1 MRISL
6 VTDTYLPEVNGVT
19 TVLAAM
25 RAGLLM
31 RGHAVQVIAPRYSAP
46 GPDDDAGVHRVFSVA
61 MPGYPQARLGL
72 PAPGAVGSALRRFA
86 PDVVHVITEGLI
98 GGAGRRH
105 ARRHDLPL
113 VTSYH
118 TDFPRY
124 AARYAGQWAVEPV
137 RNYLRRFHGA
147 AVLTQTPSEATR
159 DELRSLGLSQA
170 VVWGRG
176 VDARHFTPARR
187 SEERRKALGASG
199 RQMVLHVSRLA
210 VEKDVE
216 TLITAFQL
224 AEEAL
229 GRTVTFVVAGDGPK
243 AAEVRAAL
251 PFATHL
257 GFLDRQT
264 LANLYADADLFVFPS
279 PTETCG
285 LVLLEAMASGV
296 PVIAS
301 DRGGVQENL
310 RPGLNGLQV
319 RAGDGAG
326 FAGAIVELLNAP
338 AQREAMGQAARAFS
352 VARDWERELDA
363 IVPMYA
369 GAVARAVRPGAS
381 GGHGAGIATAVEA
394 R

>member
-19 TVLAAM
+19 TVLAAL
-25 RAGLLM
+25 RAGLVA
-31 RGHAVQVIAPRYSAP
+31 RGHAVQVVAPRYGAAS
-46 GPDDDAGVHRVFSVA
+46 PDEAGIHRQVAVA
-61 MPGYPQARLGL
+61 MPAYPQARLGL
-72 PAPGAVGSALRRFA
+72 PLPGAVGKTLRRFA

-98 GGAGRRH
+98 GAAGRRH

-118 TDFPRY
+118 TDFPSY

-147 AVLTQTPSEATR
+147 AVLTQTPSEAAR
-159 DELRSLGLSQA
+159 DELRGMGLSHA

-187 SEERRKALGASG
+187 SDDRRKARGAAG
-199 RQMVLHVSRLA
+199 RLLVLHVSRLA
-210 VEKDVE
+210 VEKDVA
-216 TLITAFQL
+216 TLIEAFRL
-224 AEEAL
+224 ADEAL
-229 GRTVTFVVAGDGPK
+229 GRSVMFVVAGDGPK
-243 AAEVRAAL
+243 AAEVRTAL

-257 GFLDRQT
+257 GFLDRAT

-301 DRGGVQENL
+301 DRGGVRENL

-326 FAGAIVELLNAP
+326 FAGAIVELVNAP
-338 AQREAMGQAARAFS
+338 GQREAMGQAARAFA

-363 IVPMYA
+363 IEPMYA
-369 GAVARAVRPGAS
+369 RAAARVVRSDTPDS
-381 GGHGAGIATAVEA
+381 HGAGIATALGA